1 MPTERFHLG
10 TTEILVGE
18 DLDEAIRI
26 AAGQFSALARQIS
39 AGKRTMTAALA
50 GGNTPRALYSA
61 LAVAPFAALVPWG
74 GIHFFWGDERDVP
87 PTHEESNF
95 HTANDLLLSRVA
107 VPAAHLHRIP
117 TGDTTAVEAA
127 DLYQRT
133 LASAVPAAQG
143 LPRLDYCL
151 LGLGADG
158 HTASL
163 FPGRPTLAEKTRTV
177 VANHI
182 EDRGWRVSLALPVIN
197 NAAQIT
203 FLVTGQ
209 AKAGIVARILQGGSV
224 DTEQLGSTHDLPRD
238 AQSSAQPPM
247 KLPAELVAARDGQLT
262 WILDADAASLLQR
275 PQ

>member
-10 TTEILVGE
+10 ATEILVGE
-18 DLDEAIRI
+18 DLDETIRI
-26 AAGQFSALARQIS
+26 AAGQFAALAR
-39 AGKRTMTAALA
+39 KRAAATELMTAALA

-87 PTHEESNF
+87 PTHEDSNF
-95 HTANDLLLSRVA
+95 HAANDLLLSRVA
-107 VPAAHLHRIP
+107 VPSAHLHRIP

-133 LASAVPAAQG
+133 LGSVVPAVHG

-163 FPGRPTLAEKTRTV
+163 FPGRPTLAETTRTV
-177 VANHI
+177 VADHV
-182 EDRGWRVSLALPVIN
+182 EDLGWRVSLALPVIN

-209 AKAGIVARILQGGSV
+209 AKAEIVARILQGGTMESA
-224 DTEQLGSTHDLPRD
+224 THDLQRISLPP
-238 AQSSAQPPM
+238 AQPPAM
-247 KLPAELVAARDGQLT
+247 LPAQLVAPRDGQLT
-262 WILDADAASLLQR
+262 WILDADAAGLLQR

>member
-26 AAGQFSALARQIS
+26 AAGQFAALARKS
-39 AGKRTMTAALA
+39 AAAKDLMTAALA
-50 GGNTPRALYSA
+50 GGNTPRRLYSA
-61 LAVAPFAALVPWG
+61 LAAAPFAALVPWG

-87 PTHEESNF
+87 PTHDDSNY
-95 HTANDLLLSRVA
+95 HAANELMLSRVG

-117 TGDTTAVEAA
+117 TGDTTAIEAA
-127 DLYQRT
+127 ELYQRT
-133 LASAVPAAQG
+133 LASLVPVAHG

-163 FPGRPTLAEKTRTV
+163 FPGRPTLAEATRTV
-177 VANHI
+177 VADHTD
-182 EDRGWRVSLALPVIN
+182 DRGWRVSLSLPVIN

-209 AKAGIVARILQGGSV
+209 AKAAIVARILQGESFEF
-224 DTEQLGSTHDLPRD
+224 EQYALPHNT
-238 AQSSAQPPM
+238 QPPSEYAM
-247 KLPAELVAARDGQLT
+247 KLPAQQVAPRDGQLT
-262 WILDADAASLLQR
+262 WILDAEAASLLQR
-275 PQ
+275 LQ

>member
-10 TTEILVGE
+10 TTEVLVGE

-26 AAGQFSALARQIS
+26 AAGQFAALAR
-39 AGKRTMTAALA
+39 KRAAAKELMTAALA
-50 GGNTPRALYSA
+50 GGNTPRRLYSA
-61 LAVAPFAALVPWG
+61 LAFAPFAALVPWG
-74 GIHFFWGDERDVP
+74 DIHFFWGDERDVP
-87 PTHEESNF
+87 PTHEDSNF
-95 HTANDLLLSRVA
+95 HTANDLLLSRAA

-133 LASAVPAAQG
+133 LTSVVPAAHG

-163 FPGRPTLAEKTRTV
+163 FPGRPTLAQSARTV
-177 VANHI
+177 VADHI
-182 EDRGWRVSLALPVIN
+182 EDRGWRVSLSLPVIN
-197 NAAQIT
+197 NSAQIT

-209 AKAGIVARILQGGSV
+209 AKAEIVARILQGESAASV
-224 DTEQLGSTHDLPRD
+224 EPDSTHDLQNDTQPPT
-238 AQSSAQPPM
+238 QPPM
-247 KLPAELVAARDGQLT
+247 KLPAQLVTPRDGQLT